1 MECMYFT
8 WKKDEIFLGGWLGDE
23 CLSLKPIS
31 YVEILIS
38 HVRAAGDGLWKGY
51 EEWKN

>member
-8 WKKDEIFLGGWLGDE
+8 SKKNEYLGGGVRSRMLESE
-23 CLSLKPIS
+23 CLSLPVS

-38 HVRAAGDGLWKGY
+38 HVRAAGDGL
-51 EEWKN
+51 